1 MRVQNSFIRVEKFNI
16 IIRGKMQ
23 AKYYLSIYLIRD
35 IFLLDI
41 KYFDI

>member
-1 MRVQNSFIRVEKFNI
+1 
-16 IIRGKMQ
+16 MQ

-41 KYFDI
+41 KYFDIQIEVKSNHQ